1 MDAKKFVFKVKD
13 VPLWETADGEMRDQ
27 FMITDGVCG
36 ANDLTGGLYWMRP
49 QYRGHE
55 DVHTF
60 DEAFYAISG
69 RAQFVADDEPFDVEP
84 GDVIFCPAGVKH
96 RFDNPY
102 DTPYHGPILDH
113 RREVERPRVDPGG
126 GRVIVAP
133 GRPRQGLA
141 SWHVSRG
148 RKRPAGMS
156 RSSASGEGARRR
168 IESEWQ

>member
-27 FMITDGVCG
+27 FMITDEVCG

-102 DTPYHGPILDH
+102 DTPYHGFWIIGAKWSDLGSIQE
-113 RREVERPRVDPGG
+113 EVESSWRQVDHDRGWHLG
-126 GRVIVAP
+126 TGA
-133 GRPRQGLA
+133 A
-141 SWHVSRG
+141 SATGQPES
-148 RKRPAGMS
+148 P
-156 RSSASGEGARRR
+156 GAR
-168 IESEWQ
+168 